1 MSSLRKLKSGSWQV
15 AIRKKDQP
23 VIYKTYK
30 EKGLASK
37 FGKDVEARMERNIFE
52 DYSGAS
58 ATTLKDLICKY
69 RDEIVPEQK
78 AHRQTTCKLNLLTRQ
93 KIAYLNLMQIK
104 ASHIYELKKTLSEGR
119 KAKTVNIYIQLLAM
133 IWKTAKRNF
142 NISLPAESPFS
153 LVALPKI
160 DDTRTRVL
168 SGTERDKLLKAASE
182 SKLLQLHDFIQ
193 FALMTGARYGEIVR
207 LRREDTDYNKKT
219 CTFRNTKNGFD
230 REIPLA
236 DAVITILKRYPFGD
250 TFFRIKEDSFRFYW
264 NQARAKADLKD
275 FRFHDCRATFCTL
288 ALLNGMSES
297 SVALISGHRDFRQ
310 LRKYLRI
317 KPADLLDSVN
327 KIVSIK

>member
-119 KAKTVNIYIQLLAM
+119 KPKTVNIYIQLLAM

-142 NISLPAESPFS
+142 NI
-153 LVALPKI
+153 
-160 DDTRTRVL
+160 
-168 SGTERDKLLKAASE
+168 
-182 SKLLQLHDFIQ
+182 FI
-193 FALMTGARYGEIVR
+193 FNNII
-207 LRREDTDYNKKT
+207 
-219 CTFRNTKNGFD
+219 F
-230 REIPLA
+230 
-236 DAVITILKRYPFGD
+236 
-250 TFFRIKEDSFRFYW
+250 
-264 NQARAKADLKD
+264 
-275 FRFHDCRATFCTL
+275 
-288 ALLNGMSES
+288 
-297 SVALISGHRDFRQ
+297 RDFSSDFLNR
-310 LRKYLRI
+310 
-317 KPADLLDSVN
+317 
-327 KIVSIK
+327 